1 MFEVKCLDSYGN
13 TIDNFSQWDIDQK
26 ITISL
31 NDCGDD
37 KLSIA
42 PMVHFSNKQRKRE
55 DKDALVVRSTILE
68 GNTVVVNVPNILL
81 QEPYPLLVYVYLTDD
96 EDVSSQ
102 KTVLSTEI
110 IVRKRPK
117 PSNYYY
123 VENIERITAQQIK
136 EEIKKEVVDD
146 INQNDISFK
155 TVTLIDVVNNQ
166 PYCVYF
172 SDGKIKF
179 DLIDREKIPLNSIT
193 YTDRI
198 TSEKHSVYMS
208 NGKLMFKL
216 NIEGEV

>member
-13 TIDNFSQWDIDQK
+13 TIDDFSQWDIDQK
-26 ITISL
+26 IIISL
-31 NDCGDD
+31 NDYGDD

-42 PMVHFSNKQRKRE
+42 PMIHFSNKQRKRE
-55 DKDALVVRSTILE
+55 NKDALVVRSTILE

-136 EEIKKEVVDD
+136 KEIKKEVVYD

-155 TVTLIDVVNNQ
+155 TVTLIDVANNQ

-172 SDGKIKF
+172 SNGKIKF

>member
-31 NDCGDD
+31 DDYGDD

-42 PMVHFSNKQRKRE
+42 PMIHFSNKQRKRE

-136 EEIKKEVVDD
+136 KEIKKEVVDD

-166 PYCVYF
+166 PDCVYF

-179 DLIDREKIPLNSIT
+179 DLIDREKVPLNSIT